1 MRLNEVVTLIVF
13 GLFEVEGLCV
23 FCSFLELVCGIHL
36 RGFIPYSFTSRY
48 PHFRMYLYRVP
59 LNSYYPYVP
68 GMID

>member
-36 RGFIPYSFTSRY
+36 RGFILYSFMNRD
-48 PHFRMYLYRVP
+48 PHFRKFLYRVQF
-59 LNSYYPYVP
+59 NSYYPYVP